1 MSTSIKKLIKNI
13 TVHNTRTMVTIEE
26 WAQTLT
32 YQEYSKFKESQKKNN
47 LLLENYVKS
56 GQLKI
61 VSITEPV
68 SKEVYDFNTS
78 TFQTRNVQMKI
89 GEEYILS
96 EELNEIPTDQDFLV
110 WENRYNKEFKN
121 LAMKKILKR

>member
-1 MSTSIKKLIKNI
+1 MSKSIKKLINHI
-13 TVHNTRTMVTIEE
+13 IVHNVRTMVTIEE

-47 LLLENYVKS
+47 LLLETHVKADL
-56 GQLKI
+56 LKI
-61 VSITEPV
+61 VPVTEPV
-68 SKEVYDFNTS
+68 TKEVYDFNTS

-96 EELNEIPTDQDFLV
+96 EELDEIPIDQDFLI
-110 WENRYNKEFKN
+110 WENRYNKEFKS
-121 LAMKKILKR
+121 LAIKKKLNR

>member
-1 MSTSIKKLIKNI
+1 MSNSIKKYIKNI

-32 YQEYSKFKESQKKNN
+32 YQEYLKFKESQKKNN

-89 GEEYILS
+89 GEEYILL
-96 EELNEIPTDQDFLV
+96 EGLDEIPTDQDFLV

>member
-1 MSTSIKKLIKNI
+1 
-13 TVHNTRTMVTIEE
+13 MVTIEE

-32 YQEYSKFKESQKKNN
+32 YQEYLKFKESQKKNN

-89 GEEYILS
+89 GEEYILL
-96 EELNEIPTDQDFLV
+96 EGLDEIPTDQDFLV

>member
-96 EELNEIPTDQDFLV
+96 EGLDEIPTDQDFLV

>member
-13 TVHNTRTMVTIEE
+13 TVRNTRTMVTIEE

-96 EELNEIPTDQDFLV
+96 EGLDEIPTDQDFLV